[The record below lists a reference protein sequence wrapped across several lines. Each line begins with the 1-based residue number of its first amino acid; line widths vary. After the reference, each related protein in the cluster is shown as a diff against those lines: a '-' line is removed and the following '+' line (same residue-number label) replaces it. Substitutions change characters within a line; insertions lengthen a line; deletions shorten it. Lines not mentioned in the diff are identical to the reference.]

1 MDEFYIPERRKHMS
15 IENYPWKG
23 RGLNMFSPKHEEVDR
38 FCSFVEN
45 YLVPDRIDTILLI
58 VRYNYMFE
66 SHPEC
71 RGLDPLTKEDVKK
84 MLSVCRK
91 HGIELIPDMN
101 LLGHQTLQDN
111 HDPDALLKSHP
122 EFSETP
128 VEKEPEYSYSICASN
143 EEAFNVVSDLM
154 EELIDVFEAKYMHI
168 GVDEVFYIGM
178 CDKCRAS
185 GKTNGELL
193 ADWCNGLAKKI
204 KAKGAIPM
212 MWGDRL
218 LNSFD
223 FGYGPWDASQ
233 NDTWSAIDLLDKDF
247 IITDWH
253 YHCWP
258 HFRSVEVFAE
268 KGFKMWLCPFNIAQY
283 AKMFLDYAKEH
294 GSDNIIGVMETTWVP
309 ASYLMDNFE
318 GIDSP
323 DNGKWYKGSMKYIRN
338 CYNWLFRPDE
348 FDPTILP
355 DED

>member
-1 MDEFYIPERRKHMS
+1 MS
-15 IENYPWKG
+15 IENYPWKK
-23 RGLNMFSPKHEEVDR
+23 RGLNMFAPTHEEVDR
-38 FCSFVEN
+38 FCNFVEN
-45 YLVPDRIDTILLI
+45 HLVPDKIDTILLI

-71 RGLDPLTKEDVKK
+71 RGLSPLTKEDVKK

-111 HDPDALLKSHP
+111 HDPDGLLKSHP

-128 VEKEPEYSYSICASN
+128 VEQEPEYSYSICASN
-143 EEAFNVVSDLM
+143 KDAFNVVCDLM
-154 EELIDVFEAKYMHI
+154 DEVIDVFEAKYMHI
-168 GVDEVFYIGM
+168 GIDEVFYIGI
-178 CDKCRAS
+178 CDKCRAT
-185 GKTNGELL
+185 GKTNGQLL
-193 ADWCNGLAKKI
+193 ADWCNGLAKRI
-204 KAKGAIPM
+204 KEKGALPM

-268 KGFKMWLCPFNIAQY
+268 KGFKMWLCPFNVAQY

-323 DNGKWYKGSMKYIRN
+323 DNGKWHKAGMKDIRN
-338 CYNWLFRPDE
+338 CYNWLFRPDQY
-348 FDPTILP
+348 DPTILP
-355 DED
+355 DD